1 MIYKGRSVTPGMC
14 HPEMPHAN
22 GSCMLAVAKSGKDRG
37 PGSFFGSPVEIV
49 DLRLVTWFLVFSVYS
64 KDGVQLPHCP
74 QRWGLPTMLDPW
86 KLLFCNPRNLII
98 TEVWLLKDFP
108 KPPKFMSSLCSCLD
122 LNLDIYW
129 EISVIS
135 SFQAGERKAM
145 NVPLAT
151 AAAWSLEVV
160 HRAQVGVARQRQL

>member
-1 MIYKGRSVTPGMC
+1 
-14 HPEMPHAN
+14 
-22 GSCMLAVAKSGKDRG
+22 
-37 PGSFFGSPVEIV
+37 
-49 DLRLVTWFLVFSVYS
+49 
-64 KDGVQLPHCP
+64 
-74 QRWGLPTMLDPW
+74 
-86 KLLFCNPRNLII
+86 
-98 TEVWLLKDFP
+98 
-108 KPPKFMSSLCSCLD
+108 MSSLCSCLD

-160 HRAQVGVARQRQL
+160 HRAQVGVARQR